1 MVTAALPPMP
11 CVPEAAGRKALQEQ
25 RRRGAPQSL
34 CSQDPGPRDEIIKQV
49 CDRRDRVH
57 ITQARFFG
65 GDGQI
70 GVVLGGPGR
79 RGPREPQEV
88 PGQFTLGE
96 RDGTGQQM
104 GAGDN
109 QSECADT
116 MQGPSPT
123 EECAPQRAGAVRGG
137 RGECPSLEVPRKRVD
152 SHWRACPGE
161 DWFPKNAWA
170 EPCPPQGARE
180 EGFQPSCPPRLQ
192 LPGPVHGSPWMVGLL
207 LNSFPSPISSMA
219 ASSPLE
225 GSASSFE
232 GVLESGPVRVECPT
246 TSSGPRFLHLNTK

>member
-170 EPCPPQGARE
+170 EPCPPRGPGKRASSQAA
-180 EGFQPSCPPRLQ
+180 
-192 LPGPVHGSPWMVGLL
+192 LPGCSCQALFMGPHGWWGSC
-207 LNSFPSPISSMA
+207 STPSQALWQEIIVSLCFVQSHWISLSCLFL
-219 ASSPLE
+219 SLR
-225 GSASSFE
+225 
-232 GVLESGPVRVECPT
+232 LRVK
-246 TSSGPRFLHLNTK
+246 SLD